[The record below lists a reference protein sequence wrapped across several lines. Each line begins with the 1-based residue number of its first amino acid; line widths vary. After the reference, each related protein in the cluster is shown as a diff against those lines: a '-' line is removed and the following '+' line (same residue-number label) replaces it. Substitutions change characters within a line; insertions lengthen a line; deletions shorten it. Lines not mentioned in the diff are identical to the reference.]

1 MRAAAIG
8 FSALFTCLAASFAM
22 AANYHEAVDGDLSS
36 VAVSPTA
43 WNLTAGA
50 NTITGSAGTNHAAG
64 TVDYDLLAFTVPA
77 GHQLDSITILSYS
90 NESEFG
96 ASFFGLQADSP
107 WYDGFG
113 WNIGGY
119 WLMGYAHVQ
128 ASNVGTDLL
137 PRIHENAPPPEFTI
151 PLPSG
156 VYTMLIEDIDTV
168 NSYSLQFNV
177 SAVPEPAGAA
187 LAAVA
192 MAAVGSLRR
201 RRSARSR

>member
-151 PLPSG
+151 PLASG
-156 VYTMLIEDIDTV
+156 VYTMLIEDIDTPF
-168 NSYSLQFNV
+168 NYSLQFNV
-177 SAVPEPAGAA
+177 SAASVPEPSSLAIGCVACAG
-187 LAAVA
+187 LAAF
-192 MAAVGSLRR
+192 RR
-201 RRSARSR
+201 RYAA